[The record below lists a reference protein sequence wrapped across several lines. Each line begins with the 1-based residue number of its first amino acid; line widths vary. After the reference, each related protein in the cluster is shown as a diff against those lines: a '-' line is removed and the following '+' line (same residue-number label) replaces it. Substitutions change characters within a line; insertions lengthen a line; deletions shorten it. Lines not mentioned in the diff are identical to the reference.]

1 LHQGVWEVVV
11 VKESVTEPMDKGWEK
26 SGINVP
32 TPGTIASYRKGQ
44 YHAHEKPAEWRVHL
58 DRYDPK
64 VHPLLHLAD
73 DAPLLLMIADTF
85 ITLIMDTRRA
95 KNMDTKAILEE
106 QKTVWSLQVI
116 IGISLMLVGLF
127 ILAEPLVIFRGII
140 QLLIPLII
148 VVLGFLIIK
157 DGMSFWPLNIVST
170 GSIFLGLGVV
180 AIGAVSFYLPV
191 SVWSIVIFAVLA
203 LWGFGSAIISFLRLT
218 KGRAAVPEGFYF
230 RLFLGIFSLILAILP
245 LVSPVGAAK
254 LLTAVLGTIA
264 LLLGI
269 ALAVNGLRLRKRMRA
284 LS

>member
-1 LHQGVWEVVV
+1 
-11 VKESVTEPMDKGWEK
+11 MDKGWEK

>member
-1 LHQGVWEVVV
+1 LHEGVWEVVV
-11 VKESVTEPMDKGWEK
+11 MKESVTEPLDKGWEK

-44 YHAHEKPAEWRVHL
+44 YHVHEKPAEWRVHL
-58 DRYDPK
+58 DRYDPR
-64 VHPLLHLAD
+64 VHPLLHLVD

-85 ITLIMDTRRA
+85 ITLIVDTRHA
-95 KNMDTKAILEE
+95 KTRDTKTVLEE
-106 QKTVWSLQVI
+106 QRTVWHLQVI

-127 ILAEPLVIFRGII
+127 MLAEPLVIFRGII
-140 QLLIPLII
+140 RVLIPLFM
-148 VVLGFLIIK
+148 VVLGILMIM
-157 DGMSFWPLNIVST
+157 DGISLQPLNIVST

-191 SVWSIVIFAVLA
+191 AVWSVVIFAVLA
-203 LWGFGSAIISFLRLT
+203 LWGFGSAIISFSHLA

-245 LVSPVGAAK
+245 LASPAGAAK
-254 LLTAVLGTIA
+254 LLTAVLGAIA
-264 LLLGI
+264 VLLGI
-269 ALAVNGLRLRKRMRA
+269 ALSVNGLRLRKRMED